1 MSSPSLSPSAAGAL
15 REPARAQIA
24 AIIAAR
30 RDMPGALLPI
40 LHDIQDT
47 VGYVPSEVL
56 PDIARALNL
65 SRAEVHG
72 VVTFYHD
79 FRERKAGRHVVRV
92 CRAEACQSVGSEALA
107 AHAEQAVGCAFHET
121 TADGEFTLEPVYCLG
136 QCACGPAVTVDGKLA
151 GRVTPQRFDALLAA
165 CARGGEA
172 TA

>member
-1 MSSPSLSPSAAGAL
+1 MSLPAADAL

-24 AIIAAR
+24 GIIAAR

-40 LHDIQDT
+40 LHEIQDA

-56 PDIARALNL
+56 PEIARALNL

-72 VVTFYHD
+72 VVTYYHD

-92 CRAEACQSVGSEALA
+92 CRAEACQSVGGEALA
-107 AHAEQAVGCAFHET
+107 AHAERAVGCAFHET
-121 TADGEFTLEPVYCLG
+121 TANGEFTLEAVYCLG
-136 QCACGPAVTVDGKLA
+136 QCACGPAVMIDGKLA

-165 CARGGEA
+165 CERSAEVPA
-172 TA
+172 